1 MKRGETIIA
10 LVAIVGA
17 GLVLAAATI
26 ALIVHG

>member
-1 MKRGETIIA
+1 MKRGELFIA
-10 LVAIVGA
+10 LVAIVGV